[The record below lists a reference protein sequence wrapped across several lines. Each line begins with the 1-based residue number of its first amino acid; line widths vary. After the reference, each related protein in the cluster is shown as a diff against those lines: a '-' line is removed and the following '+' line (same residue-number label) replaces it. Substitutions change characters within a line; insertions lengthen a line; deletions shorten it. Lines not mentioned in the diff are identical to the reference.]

1 MAVAWKQT
9 AAEYDAL
16 YIQGFNIAKMHVDR
30 AARDGR
36 RKLAVISDLDDTVL
50 DTRDY
55 WREVIAAD
63 KQFFDDAM
71 WDAWVPKNRAKAT
84 PGALEF
90 LQYCRDSN
98 VEVFYI
104 TNRDQGA
111 KTIDLALGNMKAAGL
126 PFADADHLS
135 VITDSSDKEPSQRAI
150 AGSHDVVIFLGDN
163 LNDFRRHY
171 YLTEVEARRKRLA
184 LDRAEFGRRFILF
197 PNPTDGH
204 WVRAVF
210 GESEPPPTADNLNRL
225 HRLVG
230 RQ

>member
-1 MAVAWKQT
+1 
-9 AAEYDAL
+9 
-16 YIQGFNIAKMHVDR
+16 
-30 AARDGR
+30 
-36 RKLAVISDLDDTVL
+36 
-50 DTRDY
+50 
-55 WREVIAAD
+55 
-63 KQFFDDAM
+63 
-71 WDAWVPKNRAKAT
+71 
-84 PGALEF
+84 
-90 LQYCRDSN
+90 
-98 VEVFYI
+98 
-104 TNRDQGA
+104 
-111 KTIDLALGNMKAAGL
+111 
-126 PFADADHLS
+126 